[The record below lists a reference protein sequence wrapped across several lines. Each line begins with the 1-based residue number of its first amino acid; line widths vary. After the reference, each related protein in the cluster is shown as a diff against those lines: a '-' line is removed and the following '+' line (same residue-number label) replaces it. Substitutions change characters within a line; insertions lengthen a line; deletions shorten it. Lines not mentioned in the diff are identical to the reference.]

1 MADIEELL
9 RRRKELLEEI
19 DREINA
25 AYARAVTLLFTDIVG
40 STEYFETRGDI
51 AGRQM
56 IQTHNDLLFPLIASS
71 AGRVIKTIGDSIMAS
86 FDDPRK
92 GAECAVKMQEALREY
107 NAGRNE
113 AEKIRVRMG
122 LHYGRAVMDDRD
134 LFGDMVN
141 TSARVEARAGGEEI
155 LITGELKKQVEK
167 SGLPLVYL
175 GSDTVKGKQEKVD
188 FYLINYLGLE
198 EAELKRQFRE
208 RIAPAGS
215 GKQPAG
221 PKPARKAF
229 RFRPDRKLLEA
240 RTAALPPLKRR
251 GNPYLN
257 RVMIPHPDLFH
268 GRQAAVKRIM
278 SRISAT
284 RPQSISIVGERRIGK
299 SSLLNFLNFP
309 RTRIELL
316 ENPENFLFCFIDFQ
330 QYRVLKEKEILAL
343 ILSRL
348 EQEYAEVLSFQVS
361 PDHEG
366 MRRLCEQLAAAGGR
380 LIFCFD
386 EFETV
391 TKNEQV
397 GPEFYSC
404 FRSLANNYPVAF
416 ITASGRNLKDMCVS
430 HQIADSPFFNIFAHQ
445 HLNLFRE
452 KEARDLIAGPS
463 EAHGLPLAPVADSIL
478 SLGGRYPFF
487 LQIACAAWFE
497 FLDSEGENAENFR
510 EGKTPREVLAFF
522 REEAETHFEYVLE
535 TFSPEETAALKAV
548 AGDAAAAAASAAT
561 AAVATHQETLARK
574 GYLVEEEPGSY
585 TFFSAEFER
594 FCRRFLGL

>member
-19 DREINA
+19 DREIDA
-25 AYARAVTLLFTDIVG
+25 AYGRAVTLMFTDIVG

-56 IQTHNDLLFPLIASS
+56 IQTHNDLLFPLIAAHS
-71 AGRVIKTIGDSIMAS
+71 GRVIKTIGDSIMAS
-86 FDDPRK
+86 FDDPRR
-92 GAECAVKMQEALREY
+92 GAQCAVSMQETLRDY
-107 NAGRNE
+107 NAGREE
-113 AEKIRVRMG
+113 AARIRVRMG
-122 LHYGRAVMDDRD
+122 LHYGKAVMDDRD

-155 LITGELKKQVEK
+155 LITGELKAQLE
-167 SGLPLVYL
+167 GAAFPLVYL
-175 GSDTVKGKQEKVD
+175 GSDRVKGKQEAVD
-188 FYLINYLGLE
+188 FYLINYLGQAE
-198 EAELKRQFRE
+198 EELKRRFQARGAALPAAGPGA
-208 RIAPAGS
+208 APAAGS
-215 GKQPAG
+215 AAAPAEKIFQVRLTRG
-221 PKPARKAF
+221 ALEKKA
-229 RFRPDRKLLEA
+229 
-240 RTAALPPLKRR
+240 AALPPLKRR

-257 RVMIPHPDLFH
+257 RVMIPHPDLFY
-268 GRQAAVKRIM
+268 GRQAVIRRIL

-309 RTRIELL
+309 STRLRML
-316 ENPENFLFCFIDFQ
+316 ENPESVLFCFIDFQ
-330 QYRVLKEKEILAL
+330 QYRVLDGREIIAL

-348 EQEYAEVLSFQVS
+348 EQEYAGSLTFKVS

-366 MRRLCEQLAAAGGR
+366 MRSLCEQLAGAGCR

-391 TKNEQV
+391 TKNERV

-445 HLNLFRE
+445 HLGLFSE
-452 KEARDLIAGPS
+452 KEARALIAGPS
-463 EAHGLPLAPVADSIL
+463 EAHGLPLEAVGDGIL
-478 SLGGRYPFF
+478 ALGGCYPFF
-487 LQIACAAWFE
+487 LQIACASWFE
-497 FLDSEGENAENFR
+497 FLESEGENAESFR
-510 EGKTPREVLAFF
+510 GRRTPPEVLSAF
-522 REEAETHFEYVLE
+522 REEAEPHFEYVLE
-535 TFSPEETAALKAV
+535 TLKPEESAAL
-548 AGDAAAAAASAAT
+548 AAT
-561 AAVATHQETLARK
+561 AGRGAGPGSAPHQEALARK
-574 GYLVEEEPGSY
+574 GYLMEDEAGGY
-585 TFFSAEFER
+585 AFFSAEFER